1 MVVINLYNQLLIV
14 YLTYCGHV
22 ISNKSGI
29 EFVPLIALKESA
41 SIALKET
48 AIIMLL
54 VQVLVHCS
62 GIASIDNHKGE
73 YSCTCFHRLQ
83 QLQ

>member
-22 ISNKSGI
+22 ILNKSGI

-41 SIALKET
+41 SIALKECYNYAAGT
-48 AIIMLL
+48 SFSPL
-54 VQVLVHCS
+54 
-62 GIASIDNHKGE
+62 
-73 YSCTCFHRLQ
+73 
-83 QLQ
+83 